1 MIVYGYQLLAVAR
14 LLNVT
19 VQDIVDNKDL
29 YERVVRFFEEFNS

>member
-1 MIVYGYQLLAVAR
+1 MVVYGYQLLAVAR

>member
-1 MIVYGYQLLAVAR
+1 MVVYGYQLLAVAR

-29 YERVVRFFEEFNS
+29 YARVVRFFEEFNS

>member
-1 MIVYGYQLLAVAR
+1 MVVYGYQLLAIAR

-19 VQDIVDNKDL
+19 FQDIVDNKGL

>member
-1 MIVYGYQLLAVAR
+1 MIVYGYHLLAVAR
-14 LLNVT
+14 LLNVN

>member
-1 MIVYGYQLLAVAR
+1 MIVYGNQLLAVAR

-29 YERVVRFFEEFNS
+29 YERVVRFFEEINS

>member
-1 MIVYGYQLLAVAR
+1 MVVYGYQLLAVAR

-29 YERVVRFFEEFNS
+29 YERVGRFFEEFNS